1 MKKFLTCILTLWL
14 ISLIFL
20 VGLTLNIKS
29 IVLESTDIIIKD
41 EITESLI
48 DLIEN
53 EVDVDKEKIKKE
65 INETLKENKNIR
77 NLTET
82 VYDKFLDTINGKTNQ
97 TKIDLTKE
105 LDSLINEGEI
115 ILNKYGITIT
125 EESKEEIKTI
135 INSDEIQKF
144 FNETLDEINEEMT
157 EETKNNIKIFTYVT
171 STSFK
176 LLITIFII
184 IAIVLIGI
192 LKKSYYKWLSNLGI
206 SLITT
211 GIIFALLSTLI
222 LSIITEEI
230 PGINPSFGINTFI
243 ITTIIMGI
251 IMIITNIILTKYLKN
266 NEENKIITE
275 E

>member
-135 INSDEIQKF
+135 INSDEMQKF

>member
-135 INSDEIQKF
+135 INSDEMQKF

-157 EETKNNIKIFTYVT
+157 EETK
-171 STSFK
+171 
-176 LLITIFII
+176 ITIFII